1 MFSNVPISTFA
12 GIVILNALYSTVMS
26 AVFLA
31 CGSGCSCNSVG
42 IVTSTNFALLLGVLT
57 SDFVLRIHPANV
69 DFDIPLVPHHSD
81 RDRLLA
87 S

>member
-12 GIVILNALYSTVMS
+12 GILILKALYSTVMS
-26 AVFLA
+26 VVFLA
-31 CGSGCSCNSVG
+31 CGSGCPCNPVG
-42 IVTSTNFALLLGVLT
+42 SVTSTNFALLLGFVT
-57 SDFVLRIHPANV
+57 SSFVLRIQPANV
-69 DFDIPLVPHHSD
+69 DFDIPLVAHHSD